1 MMRAAPSI
9 RKRLARFLVGWSLV
23 WGLAITLALVLTTQN
38 EVEELL
44 DDTLLASAE
53 VMAGLLERPAEGVE
67 PSSGGAAVQVGAIKA
82 VGVTS
87 QGSGRFAWQ
96 VVGVNGQLQRRS
108 NQAPDTPLHTLPTP
122 GFSDTAQWRVF
133 GRSLGPDGATLY
145 VAQTRTERQ
154 DVEFEIALGAALAT
168 LALGLLGFFWLNAR
182 LKSELAP
189 LQKLS
194 DRLARH
200 DPSQPAASL
209 GPAEREELE
218 AVHAAIDGLGQ
229 RLAQRLARERAF
241 TAHAAHA
248 LRTPLAGIDAQL
260 AVALRESPADLAPR
274 LRQVREAGVRL
285 QRVVAALLSMF
296 RSDSDLQRSS
306 VDLAALLARLPVEG
320 LAVQLAQQEQAVP
333 LQADPDLLAAAL
345 LNLFDNALR
354 YGAKRVT
361 LEIITPRLL
370 RVSDDG
376 PGVGEPHRLELQ
388 EALGRQA
395 DDLGTGLGL
404 RLADLVAR
412 AHGGHLRLLPAD
424 QGFAVE
430 IELG

>member
-1 MMRAAPSI
+1 MKRAAPSI
-9 RKRLARFLVGWSLV
+9 RKRLTKALVGWALV
-23 WGLAITLALVLTTQN
+23 WGVAVTLALVLATQN

-53 VMAGLLERPAEGVE
+53 VMAGLLERPAEGGE
-67 PSSGGAAVQVGAIKA
+67 PGSGGAGVSGGAVGA
-82 VGVTS
+82 VGAAS
-87 QGSGRFAWQ
+87 QDSGRFAWQ
-96 VVGVNGQLQRRS
+96 VVGVDGHLLRRS
-108 NQAPDTPLHTLPTP
+108 AQAPDTPLHAVPTP
-122 GFSDTAQWRVF
+122 GFSDTEQWRVF
-133 GRSLGPDGATLY
+133 GRTLGPDAAILY
-145 VAQTRTERQ
+145 VAQARAERQ

-182 LKSELAP
+182 IKAELAP
-189 LQKLS
+189 LQALS
-194 DRLARH
+194 DRLDGH
-200 DPSQPAASL
+200 DPSLLAASL
-209 GPAEREELE
+209 GPAEREELQ

-241 TAHAAHA
+241 SAHAAHA

-376 PGVGEPHRLELQ
+376 PGVSEARRLELQ

-412 AHGGHLRLLPAD
+412 AHGGHLRLLSAER
-424 QGFAVE
+424 GFAVE